1 MTKRI
6 AFLAVALMTVVAT
19 AVTSAQTAPVQAT
32 VMNKSKVLTS
42 VQGIWTMTMAN
53 GQDMAG
59 SGQDVLITITD
70 DKYVQTVNGEV
81 VEKGSFKIDET
92 KKPFALD
99 ILVAEGPDAGQKQLA
114 IFELD
119 ATGKTMKVAIGQPG
133 APVRPSAFAVAE
145 GVVEVL
151 VFAKK

>member
-6 AFLAVALMTVVAT
+6 AFLAAALMMMVAS
-19 AVTSAQTAPVQAT
+19 AVPSAQTAPVQAA
-32 VMNKSKVLTS
+32 VMNKSKILAS
-42 VQGIWTMTMAN
+42 IQGIWMLTSAN
-53 GQDMAG
+53 GQDVAG
-59 SGQDVLITITD
+59 SGQEMLVTITD
-70 DKYVQTVNGEV
+70 DKYVQTVNGET

-92 KKPFALD
+92 KKPLALD
-99 ILVAEGPDAGQKQLA
+99 ITVVEGPDAGQKQLA

-133 APVRPSAFAVAE
+133 APVRPSAFAVAD
-145 GVVEVL
+145 GVETL

>member
-6 AFLAVALMTVVAT
+6 AFLAAALMMMVAS
-19 AVTSAQTAPVQAT
+19 AVPSAQTAPVQAA
-32 VMNKSKVLTS
+32 VMNKNKILASI
-42 VQGIWTMTMAN
+42 QGIWMLTSAN
-53 GQDMAG
+53 GQDVAG
-59 SGQDVLITITD
+59 SGQEMLVTITD
-70 DKYVQTVNGEV
+70 DKYVQTVNGET

-92 KKPFALD
+92 KKPLALD
-99 ILVAEGPDAGQKQLA
+99 ITVVEGPDAGQKQLA

-133 APVRPSAFAVAE
+133 APVRPSAFAVAD
-145 GVVEVL
+145 GVETL

>member
-19 AVTSAQTAPVQAT
+19 AVTSAQTAPAQAA
-32 VMNKSKVLTS
+32 VVNKSKVLTS
-42 VQGIWTMTMAN
+42 VQGAWLMTMAN

-59 SGQDVLITITD
+59 SGQTVLVTITD

-81 VEKGSFKIDET
+81 VEKGSFKLDET

-99 ILVAEGPDAGQKQLA
+99 ILVVEGPDAGQKQLA

-133 APVRPSAFAVAE
+133 APDRPATFAVAE

-151 VFAKK
+151 VFTKK

>member
-6 AFLAVALMTVVAT
+6 AFLAAALIMMVAS
-19 AVTSAQTAPVQAT
+19 AVPSAQTAPVQAA
-32 VMNKSKVLTS
+32 VMNKSKILAS
-42 VQGIWTMTMAN
+42 IQGIWMLTSAN
-53 GQDMAG
+53 GQDVAG
-59 SGQDVLITITD
+59 SGQEMLVTITD
-70 DKYVQTVNGEV
+70 DKYVQTVNGET

-92 KKPFALD
+92 KKPLALD
-99 ILVAEGPDAGQKQLA
+99 ITVVEGPDAGQKQLA

-133 APVRPSAFAVAE
+133 APVRPSAFAVAD
-145 GVVEVL
+145 GVETL

>member
-1 MTKRI
+1 MTKRV

-32 VMNKSKVLTS
+32 IMQKSKVLAS
-42 VQGIWTMTMAN
+42 VQGAWTMTMAN
-53 GQDMAG
+53 GQDLAG
-59 SGQDVLITITD
+59 SGQDVLVTITD
-70 DKYVQTVNGEV
+70 DKYVQTVNGQV

-99 ILVAEGPDAGQKQLA
+99 ILIVEGDEAGQKQLA

-119 ATGKTMKVAIGQPG
+119 AAGKTMKVAISQAG
-133 APVRPSAFAVAE
+133 APVRPSGFAVAE
-145 GVVEVL
+145 GIETL

>member
-6 AFLAVALMTVVAT
+6 AFLAAALMMMVAS
-19 AVTSAQTAPVQAT
+19 AVPSAQTAPVQAA
-32 VMNKSKVLTS
+32 VMNKSKILAS
-42 VQGIWTMTMAN
+42 VQGIWMLTSAN
-53 GQDMAG
+53 GQDVAG
-59 SGQDVLITITD
+59 SGQEMLVTITD
-70 DKYVQTVNGEV
+70 DKYVQTVNGET

-92 KKPFALD
+92 KKPLALD
-99 ILVAEGPDAGQKQLA
+99 ITVVEGPDAGQKQLA

-133 APVRPSAFAVAE
+133 APVRPSAFAVAD
-145 GVVEVL
+145 GVETL

>member
-6 AFLAVALMTVVAT
+6 AFLAVALMTAVAT
-19 AVTSAQTAPVQAT
+19 SVASAQTAPVQAA
-32 VMNKSKVLTS
+32 VMNKGKVLAS

-53 GQDMAG
+53 GQDLAG
-59 SGQDVLITITD
+59 SGQDVLVTITD
-70 DKYVQTVNGEV
+70 DKYVQTVNGQV

-92 KKPFALD
+92 KKPFGLD
-99 ILVAEGPDAGQKQLA
+99 ILIVEGDEAGQKQLA

-119 ATGKTMKVAIGQPG
+119 ATGKTMKVAISQPG
-133 APVRPSAFAVAE
+133 APVRPSGFAVAE
-145 GVVEVL
+145 GVETL